1 MAWKPMEP
9 AERASIE
16 AQVIL
21 KAAVELAVA
30 EIGNEPDGVAV
41 TMAIENARA
50 LAREL
55 PNLKDSLVLVGAEV
69 AVAPETPAYVPQAA
83 LDATQVA
90 AAFAGATQVAAPTRT
105 DGLPSRYVDDEEYPQ
120 ILAIWNAEKVAGV
133 AFASQ
138 QSMFLCNQAIRKL
151 FADGQRTFPANY
163 WAEALQGQEIP
174 KTKNGKCGLGDFK
187 VKKATCVGADGIPF
201 LGAGEG
207 NHPLAN
213 KSGYFAAL
221 VKLKGG
227 FGWKDRP
234 DPIDP
239 HNWLSQVSA

>member
-69 AVAPETPAYVPQAA
+69 AIAPEAPAYVPQAA
-83 LDATQVA
+83 VDAAMVA
-90 AAFAGATQVAAPTRT
+90 AACRLSGSPLESPDYALLGEFEHQLSKHAPR
-105 DGLPSRYVDDEEYPQ
+105 
-120 ILAIWNAEKVAGV
+120 
-133 AFASQ
+133 
-138 QSMFLCNQAIRKL
+138 
-151 FADGQRTFPANY
+151 
-163 WAEALQGQEIP
+163 
-174 KTKNGKCGLGDFK
+174 K
-187 VKKATCVGADGIPF
+187 VKKQIVDVCKRIQAEGVTTEDWADSARSSLDRMATIAAGDVSWVLAFDGERGRLEDSHEMNARAKRLLSFVLSPEYLSIREK
-201 LGAGEG
+201 LGMGI
-207 NHPLAN
+207 
-213 KSGYFAAL
+213 
-221 VKLKGG
+221 
-227 FGWKDRP
+227 R
-234 DPIDP
+234 
-239 HNWLSQVSA
+239 